1 MATRQMIGDLS
12 APDGLVDDHALQTA
26 ESHNHHD
33 CGGKPAGPV
42 DVVHH
47 DATYWEL
54 RVDAVYQLLADSRRN
69 ILRADELRWMRESL
83 SAEDYDRFNY
93 YERWVAA
100 MSRILVSKQIVT
112 PGELAAKM
120 DEIRSRGPE

>member
-1 MATRQMIGDLS
+1 MTQDLS
-12 APDGLVDDHALQTA
+12 AANGLVGDQASQAA
-26 ESHNHHD
+26 EHHNHHD

-42 DVVHH
+42 DAVHH

-100 MSRILVSKQIVT
+100 MSRILLSKQVIT
-112 PGELAAKM
+112 PGELAGKM
-120 DEIRSRGPE
+120 DEIRRRGAG

>member
-1 MATRQMIGDLS
+1 MNELCGDQAS
-12 APDGLVDDHALQTA
+12 PEAAAHD
-26 ESHNHHD
+26 HHD

-47 DATYWEL
+47 DATHWEL

-112 PGELAAKM
+112 QDELAAKM
-120 DEIRSRGPE
+120 DEIRSRKTE

>member
-1 MATRQMIGDLS
+1 MTRDPS
-12 APDGLVDDHALQTA
+12 APNGHVGDQASQAA
-26 ESHNHHD
+26 EHHDHHD

-47 DATYWEL
+47 DPTYWEL

-100 MSRILVSKQIVT
+100 MSRILLSKQVVT

-120 DEIRSRGPE
+120 DEIRRRGAG